1 MSYDDK
7 VIDCVD
13 CLHFDIVNKYCELY
27 KLDIITYH
35 RDITE
40 YKPCKLCS
48 GNDFERVK
56 GV

>member
-7 VIDCVD
+7 VIDCTD
-13 CLHFDIVNKYCELY
+13 CLHFDIVNEYCELY